1 MGSVCCPDHSSLPQ
15 TTMEENDSIEIAN
28 IDPEQDDRFA
38 STLINMKSFTIE
50 RVLGKGAF
58 GKVLLVSKTDTH
70 ELYAMKVISKTK
82 LKSYKQK
89 VHAIAERKI
98 LERVHSPFVV
108 ALHYAF
114 QTATKLYLVMD
125 FMKGGEL
132 FFHLRQMS
140 RFTEDRTRFYIAE
153 VLLAFE
159 ALHGKKV
166 IYRDLKP
173 ENVLLDEDGHIK
185 LADFNLSKLT
195 EGSIMRTFT
204 FCGTPEYISP
214 EVLRGEPQSKAVDF
228 WSLVGSL
235 PRARCS
241 TKC

>member
-1 MGSVCCPDHSSLPQ
+1 MGSICCLDGPAVLPQ
-15 TTMEENDSIEIAN
+15 REETEESMQIDLG
-28 IDPEQDDRFA
+28 DPEEDERFA
-38 STLINMKSFTIE
+38 STLINMKSFKIE

-58 GKVLLVSKTDTH
+58 GKVLLVAKTDTLD
-70 ELYAMKVISKTK
+70 LYAMKVINKTK

-114 QTATKLYLVMD
+114 QTASKLYLVMD
-125 FMKGGEL
+125 YMKGGEL
-132 FFHLRQMS
+132 FYHLRHMS
-140 RFTEDRTRFYIAE
+140 RFPEERAKFYAAE
-153 VLLAFE
+153 VVLAFD
-159 ALHGKKV
+159 ALHGKKI

-173 ENVLLDEDGHIK
+173 ENVLLDEEGHIK

-228 WSLVGSL
+228 WSLV
-235 PRARCS
+235 C
-241 TKC
+241 